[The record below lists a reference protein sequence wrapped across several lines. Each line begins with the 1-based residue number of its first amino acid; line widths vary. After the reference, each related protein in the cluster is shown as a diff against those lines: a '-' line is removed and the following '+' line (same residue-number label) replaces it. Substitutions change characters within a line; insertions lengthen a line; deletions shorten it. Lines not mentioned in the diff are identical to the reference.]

1 MRTRLRAIVR
11 ALRRV
16 ALLGLAVCGLTGAAI
31 TGLVAAPQ
39 PFFPHH
45 LQQRGFELWSDMP
58 FDPADGRRLLA
69 DVEDRLARSDLGPAA
84 GARRIFVANTAWRE
98 RLFFLWAYGAAGVN
112 VLPATRHAFLRRA
125 DIAAD
130 RLFGHSGKAADPPRT
145 LAYYAAHEL
154 AHGLTWERTG
164 LLAFFTMPR
173 WLREG
178 VADYVALGRGQ
189 AMRIAGELAADDA
202 RLWPERSGQY
212 LRFHLIV
219 ACAREAGGLTTD
231 QLLGLRIDEDEA
243 AARWLAPG
251 SSRARACR
259 APAAEADGRT

>member
-84 GARRIFVANTAWRE
+84 GARRIFVAYTAWRE

-243 AARWLAPG
+243 AARWLALG